1 MLMGAWGEGVFEND
15 TAGDWTD
22 QFEES
27 APPSIVSAAIVEVL
41 DCDDPGAD
49 ACSAA
54 LAAAEVIA
62 ASRGHAAR
70 GLPDEIKDWLAKTK
84 FQADDELA
92 RQAREAV
99 VRIAECS
106 ELRQLFEN
114 ASTWRRG
121 LENLQHRLQSPAKP
135 ARYRVSNVSL
145 NNGIRAARKMVSDFR
160 GRLSVERS
168 GYTSL
173 ILPDDLSDEKLIGLL
188 QQHAE
193 ALSGMRELVV
203 GCKKVTDRALEEFY
217 RLPHLARLYLDC
229 TQITDAGV
237 PHLRKLAGLRDLSLA
252 RTAVTDAGLL
262 ALVGTQLC
270 CVAVNESKITPA
282 GVEQFQ
288 KAMSGCFVG
297 PCWEWKRDLL
307 APNDIFY
314 WKPNVGVLRR

>member
-1 MLMGAWGEGVFEND
+1 MGAWGEGVFEND

-22 QFEES
+22 QFEEF
-27 APPSIVSAAIVEVL
+27 APPSIVTAAIVEVS

-49 ACSAA
+49 ACSTA

-62 ASRGHAAR
+62 ASRGHAVR

-135 ARYRVSNVSL
+135 TRYRVSNVSR
-145 NNGIRAARKMVSDFR
+145 NTGILAARKMVTDFR
-160 GRLSVERS
+160 GYMSVERS
-168 GYTSL
+168 GYISL
-173 ILPDDLSDEKLIGLL
+173 TLPDDLSDEKLMGLL

-193 ALSGMRELVV
+193 ALSGMRQLVV
-203 GCKKVTDRALEEFY
+203 RSIKVTDRALEEFY
-217 RLPHLARLYLDC
+217 RLPHLVRLYLDD
-229 TQITDAGV
+229 TKITDAGL
-237 PHLRKLAGLRDLSLA
+237 PHLRQLVGLRDLSLA
-252 RTAVTDAGLL
+252 STAVSDEGLL
-262 ALVGTQLC
+262 ALVGTQLR
-270 CVAVNESKITPA
+270 CVAVDKSRITPA

-288 KAMSGCFVG
+288 KAMPGCFVG
-297 PCWEWKRDLL
+297 PCWEWKRELF